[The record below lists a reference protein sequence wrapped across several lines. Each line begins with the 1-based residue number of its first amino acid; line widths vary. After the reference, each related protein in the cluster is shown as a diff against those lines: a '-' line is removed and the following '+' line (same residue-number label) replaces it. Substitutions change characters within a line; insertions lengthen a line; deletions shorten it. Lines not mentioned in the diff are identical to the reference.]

1 MAGGNQLDP
10 DEIERK
16 LRELNEQIGR
26 PPVHEP
32 TPLERLVAAKKTER
46 KAQRK
51 KDTGVLAAL
60 AVVFVLLA
68 GGGIFTWL
76 RLAPPSWLHAS
87 ARTSP
92 SAAPTPKVKLTTT
105 PVSPVTSN
113 GPPADPFSG
122 SPSDAWA
129 DGPAGIAIPAAKAH
143 GRYTAAQVRSAYEK
157 TGKLL
162 AAGNLNWPTL
172 RGGAPTAFADLLTK
186 PERKDFLAGL
196 HATALNKD
204 GSEKN
209 TRTWV
214 ASFSPGSTQFVTT
227 VIKVHGK
234 MSAGIATS
242 DGIEVL
248 RVKVDY
254 LFVFA
259 VEPPGKPAD
268 WTRIIQQRY
277 GYVDFAQWDDPGGAL
292 EPWITVSSETAG
304 GMCDSRD
311 GYIHPDFPQG
321 APDSVKPSGTAQ
333 DPYSLATPS
342 AADQFSCHPVTRT

>member
-1 MAGGNQLDP
+1 M
-10 DEIERK
+10 
-16 LRELNEQIGR
+16 
-26 PPVHEP
+26 
-32 TPLERLVAAKKTER
+32 
-46 KAQRK
+46 
-51 KDTGVLAAL
+51 
-60 AVVFVLLA
+60 
-68 GGGIFTWL
+68 
-76 RLAPPSWLHAS
+76 
-87 ARTSP
+87 
-92 SAAPTPKVKLTTT
+92 
-105 PVSPVTSN
+105 TSN

-129 DGPAGIAIPAAKAH
+129 DGTAGIAIPAAKAH

-157 TGKLL
+157 TSKLL
-162 AAGNLNWPTL
+162 AAGNLNWPPL
-172 RGGAPTAFADLLTK
+172 RGGAPTAFAEPADEAGTEGF
-186 PERKDFLAGL
+186 PSRAARHRPQQGRKTRRTPGR
-196 HATALNKD
+196 
-204 GSEKN
+204 GSP
-209 TRTWV
+209 R
-214 ASFSPGSTQFVTT
+214 SPPGSTQFVTT

-321 APDSVKPSGTAQ
+321 APDSVKPSGKPQ
-333 DPYSLATPS
+333 DPYSSPPRQRQTSS
-342 AADQFSCHPVTRT
+342 AATRSHVPEPGPDPARAGSTGPRAAFETTRAAAGIYALRGRAPGA